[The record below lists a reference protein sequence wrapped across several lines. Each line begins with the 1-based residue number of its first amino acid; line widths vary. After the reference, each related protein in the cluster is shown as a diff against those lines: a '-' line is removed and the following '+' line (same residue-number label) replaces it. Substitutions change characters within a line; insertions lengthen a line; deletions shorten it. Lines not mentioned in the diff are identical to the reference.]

1 MAKKIFTDE
10 SLATLVDE
18 TKSYV
23 DSIASKKANSS
34 HTHSISNITNLQT
47 TLDGKAS
54 TSVATQ
60 STNGLMSST
69 DKTKLD
75 LGGTSIVTTAGTGSA
90 YTVAVDGITSLVVGA
105 KITIIPHTNSTA
117 YAPTL
122 NVNNLGAKAIRMPV
136 TYNTSATSN
145 GVLENW
151 IVANKPITV
160 QYNGSYW
167 LTVDL
172 PRPSAQYL
180 YGTVPIASGGTGA
193 TTATDALTNLGLTA
207 TATELNYCDGVTS
220 NIQTQ
225 LDGKAASSH
234 GTHVSY
240 GTSASA
246 LGTSSAGSASTVSR
260 SDHVHALPALTSCTG
275 TLTVAKGGT
284 GATTAAGALTNLGLT
299 ATATEINYCDG
310 VTSNIQTQLDGKASS
325 THTHNYLSTDG
336 GGLTGNLTISREG
349 ARTTYTDGT
358 RNMWCGINAQ
368 GTMYGLYD
376 VVNSKYIISSNG
388 TNASVGFPLK
398 IGNAIFTYDSTNK
411 RLVISVS

>member
-18 TKSYV
+18 TKLYV
-23 DSIASKKANSS
+23 DNIASKKANSS

-47 TLDGKAS
+47 TLDSKAS

-60 STNGLMSST
+60 SENGLMSYT

-75 LGGTSIVTTAGTGSA
+75 LGGTSIITTAGTGSA
-90 YTVAVDGITSLVVGA
+90 YTVTVDGMTSLVVGA

-122 NVNNLGAKAIRMPV
+122 NVNNLGAKAIRMPI

-193 TTATDALTNLGLTA
+193 TTIADAITNLGAMDL
-207 TATELNYCDGVTS
+207 
-220 NIQTQ
+220 
-225 LDGKAASSH
+225 
-234 GTHVSY
+234 
-240 GTSASA
+240 TSAQ
-246 LGTSSAGSASTVSR
+246 TVS
-260 SDHVHALPALTSCTG
+260 
-275 TLTVAKGGT
+275 
-284 GATTAAGALTNLGLT
+284 
-299 ATATEINYCDG
+299 
-310 VTSNIQTQLDGKASS
+310 
-325 THTHNYLSTDG
+325 
-336 GGLTGNLTISREG
+336 
-349 ARTTYTDGT
+349 
-358 RNMWCGINAQ
+358 GIK
-368 GTMYGLYD
+368 TF
-376 VVNSKYIISSNG
+376 SNG
-388 TNASVGFPLK
+388 FK
-398 IGNAIFTYDSTNK
+398 IGNATFTYDSTNK
-411 RLVISVS
+411 RIAISVS